1 MLKSFIKYSSAG
13 GLATAVHYLI
23 FLLTI
28 NIMLWTPWQSTLL
41 AGCIGALTAYS
52 LNYRYTFLSQAS
64 HRKILPKF
72 LLVASLGIIIQ
83 TLIVAALS
91 SHLHYLLAQL
101 MATFSGLILTFIL
114 NRYWTFS

>member
-1 MLKSFIKYSSAG
+1 MLRSFIKYSSAG

-23 FLLTI
+23 FLIAIHL
-28 NIMLWTPWQSTLL
+28 MLWAPWQSTLL
-41 AGCIGALTAYS
+41 AGCIGALTAYG
-52 LNYRYTFLSQAS
+52 LNYRYTFLSQAA

-83 TLIVAALS
+83 TSIVAALS
-91 SHLHYLLAQL
+91 PHFNYLLAQL
-101 MATFSGLILTFIL
+101 MATFSGLILTFIF